1 MLSKEEA
8 TYQLNKKLYEMH
20 DIACEFVGEN
30 IIAKKELK
38 RWFVPF
44 IEELKAVE
52 DSIDDIDSLEVLKSE
67 ESKVPPVPP
76 RTHPPQMVEGV

>member
-8 TYQLNKKLYEMH
+8 FAQLSKRVNEMH

-44 IEELKAVE
+44 IEELKNVE
-52 DSIDDIDSLEVLKSE
+52 NSIDDIDDLEVLEGEK
-67 ESKVPPVPP
+67 SKVPPLPP

>member
-8 TYQLNKKLYEMH
+8 FAQLSKRVNEMH

-44 IEELKAVE
+44 IEELKDVE
-52 DSIDDIDSLEVLKSE
+52 NSIDDIDDLEVLKD
-67 ESKVPPVPP
+67 ESHKDLEV
-76 RTHPPQMVEGV
+76 

>member
-8 TYQLNKKLYEMH
+8 FAQLSKRVDEMH

-44 IEELKAVE
+44 IEELKDVE
-52 DSIDDIDSLEVLKSE
+52 NSIDDIDDLEVLKGESYKDLE
-67 ESKVPPVPP
+67 E
-76 RTHPPQMVEGV
+76 